1 MIDFF
6 SPHKE
11 SLCPDCVRRLD
22 ENPLRI
28 LDCKVPRCGELRQG
42 APRVTNHLCGECVE
56 HYEGLQGLLDKLGV
70 EYRKN
75 PEMVRGL
82 DYYTRTTFEVTTT
95 ELGAQSAVAAGGRYN
110 KLVKDFGGPD
120 TPAIGFALGMER
132 LVALI
137 SEDSTTVPPRPDV
150 FIASIGDEATAEALL
165 IARDLRKSDL
175 WVELGYGASALKKQM
190 HRANKLKARYAVIIG
205 EDELKS
211 GLLNWKEMDGD
222 AEGKVAFAELAA
234 LLMDELKKG

>member
-1 MIDFF
+1 MGILFF
-6 SPHKE
+6 FTVKSVKILIGKE
-11 SLCPDCVRRLD
+11 
-22 ENPLRI
+22 I
-28 LDCKVPRCGELRQG
+28 LPRCGELRQG

-56 HYEGLQGLLDKLGV
+56 HFEGLQSLLDKLGI

-132 LVALI
+132 LVTLI
-137 SEDSTTVPPRPDV
+137 SEKVRPESPRPDA
-150 FIASIGDEATAEALL
+150 FIASLGAEATAEALL
-165 IARDLRKSDL
+165 HLLGRAQREHGVETLGDLVRLQAAPPPRRQKPPS
-175 WVELGYGASALKKQM
+175 EQKLG
-190 HRANKLKARYAVIIG
+190 
-205 EDELKS
+205 
-211 GLLNWKEMDGD
+211 
-222 AEGKVAFAELAA
+222 
-234 LLMDELKKG
+234 